1 MQYAQTGGLLSNH
14 SCMTD
19 SIPSEM
25 VQQAYRD
32 LTQGQQLAQN
42 KADFTRRPRAY
53 PCALNA
59 LPERRR

>member
-1 MQYAQTGGLLSNH
+1 
-14 SCMTD
+14 MTD